1 MGAMS
6 GTKEESVQ
14 LGKVVYENG
23 KFIVQ
28 VVKMP
33 DMSFATYGVIN
44 KETEVIEQIQP
55 ILYNA
60 KHIAD
65 QLDRWLTH
73 GPTEEDVMDSMLLN
87 MGLPSGRAN

>member
-1 MGAMS
+1 MS
-6 GTKEESVQ
+6 GTEETVYW
-14 LGKVVYENG
+14 GDVIYENA
-23 KFIVQ
+23 KYMVQ

-33 DMSFATYGVIN
+33 DMYFNTYGVVN
-44 KETEVIEQIQP
+44 KETKVIEQIQP

-60 KHIAD
+60 KQIAD
-65 QLDRWLTH
+65 QLERWITK